1 SKKKD
6 AADGAKEATAEAAKP
21 AAAAKPKKAAALPL
35 PEMMQQEI
43 IPPLK
48 DALEA
53 EDDVSQVQLAFQ
65 NNTLEGSFIKN
76 DVPYYFWAFF
86 PKGDLT

>member
-1 SKKKD
+1 MLLLCFDLLRAVSKKKD
-6 AADGAKEATAEAAKP
+6 GANKEAT
-21 AAAAKPKKAAALPL
+21 AAKPKKAAALPL

-65 NNTLEGSFIKN
+65 NNTVSSQYLITQIQNAWS
-76 DVPYYFWAFF
+76 
-86 PKGDLT
+86 